1 MAFEYRMPEVLE
13 NTFSVIARLFL
24 LIFYKSAEI
33 SDRFFAVFQNFMS
46 ITVFKVLLTA
56 RVIIL
61 LFSVLWTLHII

>member
-1 MAFEYRMPEVLE
+1 MAFEYKMPKAIITYFFGYCKTV
-13 NTFSVIARLFL
+13 SVNF
-24 LIFYKSAEI
+24 FKSAEI

-56 RVIIL
+56 RVITL